1 MLIFLNIIIQCRL
14 NSTFALQIYDFHM
27 DIDPITPPKK
37 YNVFL
42 PIILSFVLVLGIWLG
57 YFLNKRISTGSGIR
71 ENYHSSTNEKINS
84 LLDYIEYQYV
94 DTINKK
100 NLVEKTVTAML
111 QSLDP
116 HSSYIAASE
125 FEAVNEPLEGNFDG
139 IGVEFNIIKD
149 TIRVIAPI
157 AGGPSEKIGIRAGDR
172 LVKVEGKNMAGV
184 NITNK
189 EVFEKLRG
197 KSGTIV
203 KVAVLRS
210 GVSKLLEFN
219 ITRGAIPLYSLDA
232 AYMLDP
238 TIGYIKISKFA
249 ATTYQEYLKAFND
262 LSKKG
267 MTKLVLDL
275 RGNPGGYLNAAVDIS
290 DEFLANGLQIVYT
303 QGKANPK
310 KTYKATQHGSF
321 ENNPLVIL
329 IDEGSA
335 SASEIVAG
343 AVQDNDRG
351 TIIGRRSFGKGLVQD
366 QLQLP
371 DGSAIRLTIARYYT
385 PTGRCIQK
393 PYSEDKDEYYNE
405 EYDRYQ
411 HGELLNQ
418 DSIKLDKTKQ
428 YKTPEGKT
436 VYGGGGIMPDVFVPI
451 DTTKTN
457 TFLNKV
463 FYTGVINTFAFEYAD
478 NNRTQL
484 KTYGSALKFIN
495 DFEVSAA
502 ILEEFYA
509 YCAGQKLTLDNTA
522 LKGKTNEALKPYLKA
537 FIGRDVFDKDA
548 YYPIINKKDKC
559 ILKAVEV
566 LSK

>member
-1 MLIFLNIIIQCRL
+1 M
-14 NSTFALQIYDFHM
+14 DF
-27 DIDPITPPKK
+27 DQSTPPKK
-37 YNVFL
+37 HNVFL
-42 PIILSFVLVLGIWLG
+42 PIILSLVLVVGIWLG
-57 YFLNKRISTGSGIR
+57 YFLSKRIDNGSVFSQ
-71 ENYHSSTNEKINS
+71 NHQASTNDKINS
-84 LLDYIEYQYV
+84 LLEYIEYQYV

-100 NLVEKTVTAML
+100 ELVEKTVTSML

-116 HSSYIAASE
+116 HSAYIAASE
-125 FEAVNEPLEGNFDG
+125 FESVNEPLEGNFDG

-149 TIRVIAPI
+149 TIRVIVPI
-157 AGGPSEKIGIRAGDR
+157 EGGPSEKIGIKAGDK
-172 LVKVEGKNMAGV
+172 LIKVEGKNVAGV
-184 NITNK
+184 KITNK
-189 EVFEKLRG
+189 EVFDKLRG

-203 KVAVLRS
+203 AVTILRN
-210 GVSKLLEFN
+210 GIKKPLEFK
-219 ITRGAIPLYSLDA
+219 ITRDAIPLYSLDA
-232 AYMLDP
+232 SYMIKSD
-238 TIGYIKISKFA
+238 IGYIKISKFS
-249 ATTYQEYLKAFND
+249 ATTYEEYLKAFNS
-262 LSKKG
+262 LSKQG
-267 MTKLVLDL
+267 MKKMILDL

-290 DEFLANGLQIVYT
+290 DEFLTEGLQIVYT

-310 KTYKATQHGSF
+310 KIYKATKHGSF

-343 AVQDNDRG
+343 AIQDNDRG

-393 PYSEDKDEYYNE
+393 PYTDDKDQYYNE
-405 EYDRYQ
+405 EYDRYSN
-411 HGELLNQ
+411 GELLNQ

-451 DTTKTN
+451 DTARAN
-457 TFLNKV
+457 AYLNKI
-463 FYTGVINTFAFEYAD
+463 FYSGAINTFAFEYAD
-478 NNRTQL
+478 KNRAKL
-484 KTYGSALKFIN
+484 KQFGSAKNYIDKFEITTA
-495 DFEVSAA
+495 V
-502 ILEEFYA
+502 LEEFYT
-509 YCAGQKLTLDNTA
+509 YCASKDLPLN
-522 LKGKTNEALKPYLKA
+522 LKMKEKTNEALKPYLKA

-548 YYPIINKKDKC
+548 YYPILNQKDKC
-559 ILKAVEV
+559 ILKAADV

>member
-1 MLIFLNIIIQCRL
+1 M
-14 NSTFALQIYDFHM
+14 DF
-27 DIDPITPPKK
+27 DPSKSPKK
-37 YNVFL
+37 QNVFL

-57 YFLNKRISTGSGIR
+57 YFLSNRINRGSIANQ
-71 ENYHSSTNEKINS
+71 NYHTSPSDKINS

-100 NLVEKTVTAML
+100 DLVEKTVTSML

-125 FEAVNEPLEGNFDG
+125 FETVNEPLEGNFDG

-149 TIRVIAPI
+149 TIRVVTPI
-157 AGGPSEKIGIRAGDR
+157 GGGPSEKIGIKSGDKI
-172 LVKVEGKNMAGV
+172 VKVEGKNVAGV
-184 NITNK
+184 KITNK

-203 KVAVLRS
+203 TVSILRS
-210 GVSKLLEFN
+210 GITKPLEFK
-219 ITRGAIPLYSLDA
+219 ITRDAIPLYSLDA
-232 AYMLDP
+232 SYMVES
-238 TIGYIKISKFA
+238 TIGYMKISKFA
-249 ATTYQEYLKAFND
+249 ATTYEEYLKAFNE
-262 LSKKG
+262 LSKQG
-267 MTKLVLDL
+267 MKKLILDL

-290 DEFLANGLQIVYT
+290 DEFLSNGLQIVYT

-310 KTYKATQHGSF
+310 KTYKATTRGSF
-321 ENNPLVIL
+321 ENNPLVVL

-393 PYSEDKDEYYNE
+393 PYSDDKNQYYNE
-405 EYDRYQ
+405 EYDRYEN
-411 HGELLNQ
+411 GELLNE
-418 DSIKLDKTKQ
+418 DSIKMDKTKQ
-428 YKTPEGKT
+428 YKTPEGKI

-451 DTTKTN
+451 DTAKTN
-457 TFLNKV
+457 SFLNKV
-463 FYTGVINTFAFEYAD
+463 FYAGAINTFAFEYAD
-478 NNRTQL
+478 KYRNQIQVY
-484 KTYGSALKFIN
+484 KTAKNYIQQ
-495 DFEVSAA
+495 FEISNA
-502 ILEEFYA
+502 ILDDFYA
-509 YCAGQKLTLDNTA
+509 YCAKQNLLLGNYPKS
-522 LKGKTNEALKPYLKA
+522 KTNEALKPYLKA

-548 YYPIINKKDKC
+548 YYPIINQKDKS

>member
-1 MLIFLNIIIQCRL
+1 M
-14 NSTFALQIYDFHM
+14 DF
-27 DIDPITPPKK
+27 DPSKSPKK
-37 YNVFL
+37 QNVFL

-57 YFLNKRISTGSGIR
+57 YFLSNRISRGAPLNQ
-71 ENYHSSTNEKINS
+71 NYHTSTNDKINS

-100 NLVEKTVTAML
+100 DLVEKTVTSML

-125 FEAVNEPLEGNFDG
+125 FETVNEPLEGNFDG

-149 TIRVIAPI
+149 TIRVVTPI
-157 AGGPSEKIGIRAGDR
+157 EGGPSEKIGIKSGDKI
-172 LVKVEGKNMAGV
+172 VKVEGKNVAGIK
-184 NITNK
+184 ITNK

-203 KVAVLRS
+203 TVSILRS
-210 GVSKLLEFN
+210 GIAKPLEFK
-219 ITRGAIPLYSLDA
+219 ITRDAIPLYSLDA
-232 AYMLDP
+232 SYMVEP

-249 ATTYQEYLKAFND
+249 ATTYEEYLKAFNE
-262 LSKKG
+262 LSKQG
-267 MTKLVLDL
+267 MKKLILDL
-275 RGNPGGYLNAAVDIS
+275 RGNPGGYLNAAVDIA
-290 DEFLANGLQIVYT
+290 DEFLSNGLQIVYT

-310 KTYKATQHGSF
+310 KTYKATTRGSF

-393 PYSEDKDEYYNE
+393 PYSDDKNEYYNE
-405 EYDRYQ
+405 EYDRYEN
-411 HGELLNQ
+411 GELLNE
-418 DSIKLDKTKQ
+418 DSIKMDKTKQ
-428 YKTPEGKT
+428 YKTPEGKI

-451 DTTKTN
+451 DTARTN
-457 TFLNKV
+457 SFLNKV
-463 FYTGVINTFAFEYAD
+463 FYAGAINTFAFEYAD
-478 NNRTQL
+478 KYRNQIQVY
-484 KTYGSALKFIN
+484 KTAKNYIQQ
-495 DFEVSAA
+495 FEISNA
-502 ILEEFYA
+502 ILDDFYA
-509 YCAGQKLTLDNTA
+509 YCAKQNLLLGNYPKN
-522 LKGKTNEALKPYLKA
+522 KTNEALKPYLKA

-548 YYPIINKKDKC
+548 YYPIINQKDKS

>member
-1 MLIFLNIIIQCRL
+1 M
-14 NSTFALQIYDFHM
+14 DF
-27 DIDPITPPKK
+27 DQSTPPKK
-37 YNVFL
+37 YNAFL
-42 PIILSFVLVLGIWLG
+42 PIVLSFVLVLGIWLG
-57 YFLNKRISTGSGIR
+57 YFLNKQINTGSGAKA
-71 ENYHSSTNEKINS
+71 NYHSSTNDKISS

-100 NLVEKTVTAML
+100 ILVEKTVTAML

-139 IGVEFNIIKD
+139 IGIEFNIIKD

-172 LVKVEGKNMAGV
+172 LVKVEDKNMAGV
-184 NITNK
+184 KITNK

-197 KSGTIV
+197 KSGTVV
-203 KVAVLRS
+203 KVGVVRS
-210 GVSKLLEFN
+210 GVSKLLEFK

-232 AYMLDP
+232 SYMLDP

-290 DEFLANGLQIVYT
+290 DEFLSSGQQIVYT

-310 KTYKATQHGSF
+310 KTYKATEHGSF

-366 QLQLP
+366 QMQLP

-393 PYSEDKDEYYNE
+393 PYSEDKDLYYNE
-405 EYDRYQ
+405 EYDRYE

-463 FYTGVINTFAFEYAD
+463 FYTGVINSFAFEYAD
-478 NNRTQL
+478 NNRSKL

-495 DFEVSAA
+495 GFEISNS
-502 ILEEFYA
+502 ILDQFYTH
-509 YCAGQKLTLDNTA
+509 CANQKLTLDNSA
-522 LKGKTNEALKPYLKA
+522 LKEKTNEALKPYLKA

>member
-1 MLIFLNIIIQCRL
+1 M
-14 NSTFALQIYDFHM
+14 DF
-27 DIDPITPPKK
+27 DPSTPPKK

-42 PIILSFVLVLGIWLG
+42 PIILSLVLISGVWIG
-57 YFLNKRISTGSGIR
+57 YMLSSRVYAGTSFGKSNQA
-71 ENYHSSTNEKINS
+71 STNDKINS
-84 LLDYIEYQYV
+84 LLEYIEYQYV

-100 NLVEKTVTAML
+100 DLVEKTVTSML

-116 HSSYIAASE
+116 HSAYIAASE
-125 FEAVNEPLEGNFDG
+125 FESVNEPLEGNFDG
-139 IGVEFNIIKD
+139 IGVEFNIIRD
-149 TIRVIAPI
+149 TIRVITPVE
-157 AGGPSEKIGIRAGDR
+157 GGPSEKIGIRAGDK
-172 LVKVEGKNMAGV
+172 LIKVEGKNVAGV
-184 NITNK
+184 KITNK
-189 EVFEKLRG
+189 QVFEKLRG

-203 KVAVLRS
+203 AVTILRS
-210 GVSKLLEFN
+210 GIKKPLEFK
-219 ITRGAIPLYSLDA
+219 ITRDAIPLYSLDA
-232 AYMLDP
+232 DYMISQD
-238 TIGYIKISKFA
+238 IGYIKISKFA
-249 ATTYQEYLKAFND
+249 ATTYEEYLKAFNG
-262 LSKKG
+262 LTKQGMKK
-267 MTKLVLDL
+267 LILDL

-310 KTYKATQHGSF
+310 KTYKATEHGSF

-343 AVQDNDRG
+343 AIQDNDRG

-393 PYSEDKDEYYNE
+393 PYTDDKDQYYNE
-405 EYDRYQ
+405 EYSRYE
-411 HGELLNQ
+411 HGELLNE

-451 DTTKTN
+451 DTAKTN
-457 TFLNKV
+457 SFLNKV
-463 FYTGVINTFAFEYAD
+463 FYSGTINSFAFEYAD
-478 NNRTQL
+478 QHRSQL
-484 KTYGSALKFIN
+484 KAYGSAKKYIDEFKVTTL
-495 DFEVSAA
+495 V
-502 ILEEFYA
+502 LEEFYA
-509 YCAGQKLTLDNTA
+509 YCNAKGLTLNA
-522 LKGKTNEALKPYLKA
+522 GLKDKTSEALRPYLKA

-548 YYPIINKKDKC
+548 YYPIINQTDKC
-559 ILKAVEV
+559 ILKATEV

>member
-1 MLIFLNIIIQCRL
+1 M
-14 NSTFALQIYDFHM
+14 DF
-27 DIDPITPPKK
+27 DPSKPPKK
-37 YNVFL
+37 HNVFL
-42 PIILSFVLVLGIWLG
+42 PIILSFVLMLGIWLG
-57 YFLNKRISTGSGIR
+57 YFLSNRINRGSSVNQ
-71 ENYHSSTNEKINS
+71 NYHTSTNDKINS

-100 NLVEKTVTAML
+100 DLVEKTVTSML

-125 FEAVNEPLEGNFDG
+125 FETVNEPLEGNFDG

-149 TIRVIAPI
+149 TIRVITPI
-157 AGGPSEKIGIRAGDR
+157 EGGPSEKIGIRSGDKI
-172 LVKVEGKNMAGV
+172 VKVEGKNVAGV
-184 NITNK
+184 KITNK

-203 KVAVLRS
+203 RVSILRS
-210 GVSKLLEFN
+210 GIAKPLEFK
-219 ITRGAIPLYSLDA
+219 ITRDAIPLYSLDA
-232 AYMLDP
+232 SYMVKP

-249 ATTYQEYLKAFND
+249 ATTYDEYLKAFNE
-262 LSKKG
+262 LSKQG
-267 MTKLVLDL
+267 MKKLILDL

-310 KTYKATQHGSF
+310 KTYKATTRGSF
-321 ENNPLVIL
+321 ENNPLVVL

-393 PYSEDKDEYYNE
+393 PYSDDKNQYYSE
-405 EYDRYQ
+405 EYDRYEN
-411 HGELLNQ
+411 GELLNE
-418 DSIKLDKTKQ
+418 DSIKMDKTKQ

-436 VYGGGGIMPDVFVPI
+436 VYGGGGIMPDIFVPI
-451 DTTKTN
+451 DTAKTN
-457 TFLNKV
+457 SFLNKV
-463 FYTGVINTFAFEYAD
+463 FYAGAINTFAFEYAD
-478 NNRTQL
+478 KNRNQIKAY
-484 KTYGSALKFIN
+484 KTAKNYI
-495 DFEVSAA
+495 DQFEISNA
-502 ILEEFYA
+502 ILDEFYE
-509 YCAGQKLTLDNTA
+509 YCSKQNLLLANLSKS
-522 LKGKTNEALKPYLKA
+522 KTNEALKPYLKA

-548 YYPIINKKDKC
+548 YYPIINQKDNS
-559 ILKAVEV
+559 IIKATEL

>member
-1 MLIFLNIIIQCRL
+1 M
-14 NSTFALQIYDFHM
+14 DF
-27 DIDPITPPKK
+27 DPSKSPKK
-37 YNVFL
+37 QNVFL

-57 YFLNKRISTGSGIR
+57 YFLSNRINRGASLNQ
-71 ENYHSSTNEKINS
+71 NYHTSSNDKINS

-100 NLVEKTVTAML
+100 DLVEKTVTSML

-125 FEAVNEPLEGNFDG
+125 FETVNEPLEGNFDG

-149 TIRVIAPI
+149 TIRVVTPI
-157 AGGPSEKIGIRAGDR
+157 EGGPSEKIGIKSGDKI
-172 LVKVEGKNMAGV
+172 VKVEGKNVAGV
-184 NITNK
+184 KITNK

-203 KVAVLRS
+203 TVSILRS
-210 GVSKLLEFN
+210 GITKPLEFK
-219 ITRGAIPLYSLDA
+219 ITRDAIPLYSLDA
-232 AYMLDP
+232 SYMVEP

-249 ATTYQEYLKAFND
+249 ATTYEEYLKAFNE
-262 LSKKG
+262 LSKQG
-267 MTKLVLDL
+267 MKKLILDL
-275 RGNPGGYLNAAVDIS
+275 RGNPGGYLNAAVDIA
-290 DEFLANGLQIVYT
+290 DEFLSSGLQIVYT

-310 KTYKATQHGSF
+310 KTYKATTRGSF

-393 PYSEDKDEYYNE
+393 PYSDDKNEYYNE
-405 EYDRYQ
+405 EYDRYEN
-411 HGELLNQ
+411 GELLNE
-418 DSIKLDKTKQ
+418 DSIKMDKTKQ
-428 YKTPEGKT
+428 YKTPEGKI

-451 DTTKTN
+451 DTARAN
-457 TFLNKV
+457 SFLNKV
-463 FYTGVINTFAFEYAD
+463 FYTGAINTFAFEYAD
-478 NNRTQL
+478 KYRGQIQVY
-484 KTYGSALKFIN
+484 KTAKNYIQQ
-495 DFEVSAA
+495 FEISNA
-502 ILEEFYA
+502 ILDDFYA
-509 YCAGQKLTLDNTA
+509 YCAKQNLLLGNYPKS
-522 LKGKTNEALKPYLKA
+522 KTNEALKPYLKA

-548 YYPIINKKDKC
+548 YYPIINQKDKS

>member
-1 MLIFLNIIIQCRL
+1 M
-14 NSTFALQIYDFHM
+14 DF
-27 DIDPITPPKK
+27 DQSTPPKK
-37 YNVFL
+37 HNVFL
-42 PIILSFVLVLGIWLG
+42 PIILSLVLVVGIWLG
-57 YFLNKRISTGSGIR
+57 YFLSKRIDNGSVFSQ
-71 ENYHSSTNEKINS
+71 NHQASTNDKINS
-84 LLDYIEYQYV
+84 LLEYIEYQYV

-100 NLVEKTVTAML
+100 ELVEKTVTSML

-116 HSSYIAASE
+116 HSAYIAASE
-125 FEAVNEPLEGNFDG
+125 FESVNEPLEGNFDG

-149 TIRVIAPI
+149 TIRVIVPI
-157 AGGPSEKIGIRAGDR
+157 EGGPSEKIGIKAGDK
-172 LVKVEGKNMAGV
+172 LIKVEGKNVAGV
-184 NITNK
+184 KITNK
-189 EVFEKLRG
+189 EVFDKLRG

-203 KVAVLRS
+203 AVTILRN
-210 GVSKLLEFN
+210 GIKKPLEFK
-219 ITRGAIPLYSLDA
+219 ITRDAIPLYSLDA
-232 AYMLDP
+232 SYMIKSD
-238 TIGYIKISKFA
+238 IGYIKISKFS
-249 ATTYQEYLKAFND
+249 ATTYEEYLKAFNS
-262 LSKKG
+262 LSKQG
-267 MTKLVLDL
+267 MKKMILDL

-290 DEFLANGLQIVYT
+290 DEFLTEGLQIVYT

-310 KTYKATQHGSF
+310 KIYKATKHGSF

-343 AVQDNDRG
+343 AIQDNDRG

-393 PYSEDKDEYYNE
+393 PYTEDKDQYYNE
-405 EYDRYQ
+405 EYDRYSN
-411 HGELLNQ
+411 GELLNQ

-451 DTTKTN
+451 DTARAN
-457 TFLNKV
+457 AYLNKI
-463 FYTGVINTFAFEYAD
+463 FYSGAINTFAFEYAD
-478 NNRTQL
+478 KNRAKL
-484 KTYGSALKFIN
+484 KQFGSAKNYIDKFEITTA
-495 DFEVSAA
+495 V
-502 ILEEFYA
+502 LEEFYT
-509 YCAGQKLTLDNTA
+509 YCASKDLPLN
-522 LKGKTNEALKPYLKA
+522 LKMKEKTNEALKPYLKA

-548 YYPIINKKDKC
+548 YYPILNQKDKC
-559 ILKAVEV
+559 ILKAADV